1 MTARSLAAATVVL
14 RSVLM
19 GEEQGR
25 ADNAVMDDAT
35 AAKERGRKGSV
46 SFILPQLN
54 LHTAENCPRRDG
66 KCTVIFDTYLKYLGS

>member
-46 SFILPQLN
+46 FFILPQLTLVLN
-54 LHTAENCPRRDG
+54 YERLFPAALGLDRRF
-66 KCTVIFDTYLKYLGS
+66 TRA